1 MMKNII
7 KSEDYNSIVKR
18 ITSLKED
25 NQRVFGTMSSNEMIV
40 HVTDPIRE
48 ALTVRNTR
56 DLSNFFFRT
65 IGKYFIMYTLPWPK
79 NLPTTPSYLP
89 KKAGTPISNFKDDK
103 DVLLKLLSNFSSIED
118 NYNLGVHPLLGKLN
132 RKEWGRMLYLHL
144 DHHLKQFSA

>member
-1 MMKNII
+1 MKNII
-7 KSEDYNSIVKR
+7 KSENYSSIVKR

-25 NQRVFGTMSSNEMIV
+25 NQRVYGTMSCNEMLV

-56 DLSNFFFRT
+56 DHSNFFFRT
-65 IGKYFIMYTLPWPK
+65 LGKFIIMYALPWPK

-89 KKAGTPISNFKDDK
+89 KKSGTPISNFKDDK
-103 DVLLKLLSNFSSIED
+103 DVLLKLLSNFISTSE
-118 NYNLGVHPLLGKLN
+118 NTSLGSHPLLGKLN